1 MITGGVRKKSAE
13 QISLPGVTSDG
24 KKYFNEL
31 KVGFLFTST
40 VLLTVL
46 QN

>member
-13 QISLPGVTSDG
+13 QISLPSVTSDG

-31 KVGFLFTST
+31 KVSF
-40 VLLTVL
+40 LLTLSVL
-46 QN
+46 